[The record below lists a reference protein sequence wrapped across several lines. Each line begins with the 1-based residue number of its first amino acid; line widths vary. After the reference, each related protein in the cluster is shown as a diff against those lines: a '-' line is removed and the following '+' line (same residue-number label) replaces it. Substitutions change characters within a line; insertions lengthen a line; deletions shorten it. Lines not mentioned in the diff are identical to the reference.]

1 MLVFT
6 LERKLYSVITSLM
19 NVIGIC
25 FNISTLFLLHGYF
38 WYLLEIQFI
47 VYSIFFILYVWY
59 VWGSQATSVGHLIY
73 FLYFVYCVC
82 EVHMTSVW
90 PRGIKHLSEEEKNY
104 AFWSC
109 RHWII
114 VVEVNDLFILNYNL
128 YYFFL
133 SL

>member
-47 VYSIFFILYVWY
+47 VYS
-59 VWGSQATSVGHLIY
+59 
-73 FLYFVYCVC
+73 
-82 EVHMTSVW
+82 
-90 PRGIKHLSEEEKNY
+90 
-104 AFWSC
+104 
-109 RHWII
+109 
-114 VVEVNDLFILNYNL
+114 
-128 YYFFL
+128 FFL
-133 SL
+133 FCMCDMSEGHKLPLWVT